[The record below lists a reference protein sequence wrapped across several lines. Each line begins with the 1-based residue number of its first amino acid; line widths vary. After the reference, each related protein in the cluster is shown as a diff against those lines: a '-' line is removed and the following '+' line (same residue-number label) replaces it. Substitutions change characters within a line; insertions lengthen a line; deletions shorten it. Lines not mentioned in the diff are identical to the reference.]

1 FDVDGVLTDGTIWL
15 FPAPGGMQL
24 HAKDFARHH
33 ADEGGFGIV
42 SQSTVEAKGFHAH
55 EDRKSTRLNSSH
67 LVISYAVF
75 CLKKKSSYAVTA
87 SAGGY
92 SVPVPASGNYTV
104 TFSGGSVPTNQKSV
118 SVINGQNVKSDYIVT
133 GSGTPTPTPG
143 STRLANISTRAVV
156 GTNANVL
163 IGGFIITGTQTKKVI
178 ARGIGP
184 S

>member
-75 CLKKKSSYAVTA
+75 CLKKKTSFSSTKFLMYTHARRSKSGLRCANVPMNTPHGIHKFETSQNLTTTNRKPTTAV
-87 SAGGY
+87 
-92 SVPVPASGNYTV
+92 
-104 TFSGGSVPTNQKSV
+104 K
-118 SVINGQNVKSDYIVT
+118 
-133 GSGTPTPTPG
+133 
-143 STRLANISTRAVV
+143 ISTA
-156 GTNANVL
+156 
-163 IGGFIITGTQTKKVI
+163 
-178 ARGIGP
+178 
-184 S
+184 